1 MVKNVENKH
10 GITLG
15 SDPEIF
21 ICNADEIVSA
31 EGLTGGTKHDPI
43 PISDNGHMIQE
54 DGIALEYNIPPCSTA
69 DEFVEA
75 HQFVQDY
82 LKILIAANGYEF
94 HKARSAE
101 INPVYLQTEQ
111 AQTFGCEPD
120 YNVYTKS
127 ENEAPELGGNLRC
140 VGGHVHIGYPNP
152 EQETTEKIVMMFDML
167 LTLPALFLDNDTR
180 RREMY
185 GKAGSFRFK
194 MFGLEQRSLSNFWIH
209 EEEDIRWVW
218 NSTIGAVNMVL
229 DGEADELIEKYS
241 ARVREAIDTADLG
254 LAEELLIS
262 IEPALKKQ
270 EITT

>member
-1 MVKNVENKH
+1 MEKIVENRH
-10 GITLG
+10 GVTLG

-43 PISDNGHMIQE
+43 PISDKGHMIQE
-54 DGIALEYNIPPCSTA
+54 DGIALEYNIPPCATVE
-69 DEFVEA
+69 EFIE
-75 HQFVQDY
+75 HHEFVQDY
-82 LKILIAANGYEF
+82 LKVLIEAHGFKF
-94 HKARSAE
+94 HEARSAE

-127 ENEAPELGGNLRC
+127 ENPAPEAGGNLRC
-140 VGGHVHIGYPNP
+140 VGGHVHIGYPDP

-167 LTLPALFLDNDTR
+167 LTLPALFKDNDTR
-180 RREMY
+180 RRELY
-185 GKAGSFRFK
+185 GNAGSFRFK
-194 MFGLEQRSLSNFWIH
+194 IFGLECRALSNFWIH
-209 EEEDIRWVW
+209 SREDMTWVW
-218 NSTIGAVNMVL
+218 NQTIKAVNLVL

-241 ARVREAIDTADLG
+241 ENVREAIDTANLELAHSLIDLIE
-254 LAEELLIS
+254 AE
-262 IEPALKKQ
+262 KKQ